1 MSATLRKVD
10 AIALSEVSRHHHAIA
25 TKWLW
30 QSVTIKP
37 PSEDDLDKLPLA
49 GLPQSCLRLA
59 KQLHFHADVLYATAR
74 RCLHNKQYADPL
86 ASDEELEAM
95 SEHDR
100 SYCQT
105 PFDQI
110 THKSLSWLSRLE
122 DDQLQHFRCWTLG
135 TCIPPDI
142 LGATGIVPRTQSQIR
157 SLSLMTDYS
166 CTPCLHRRCSIDLSS
181 FRQLR
186 SLTWKAP
193 NPIHLDALFVA
204 IRTNGIFCDHE
215 DTAAQNFLVQGLL
228 GPDHRLS
235 PLVLPDIRTL
245 VLSQVPVTA
254 SLAKMISFESLVSL
268 TLRNCPGWDTF
279 LARAARLKCRI
290 QLTTFELH
298 SETVS
303 PLWTQS
309 TLVEFLGAF

>member
-1 MSATLRKVD
+1 MT
-10 AIALSEVSRHHHAIA
+10 
-25 TKWLW
+25 
-30 QSVTIKP
+30 
-37 PSEDDLDKLPLA
+37 
-49 GLPQSCLRLA
+49 
-59 KQLHFHADVLYATAR
+59 
-74 RCLHNKQYADPL
+74 
-86 ASDEELEAM
+86 
-95 SEHDR
+95 
-100 SYCQT
+100 
-105 PFDQI
+105 
-110 THKSLSWLSRLE
+110 
-122 DDQLQHFRCWTLG
+122 
-135 TCIPPDI
+135 
-142 LGATGIVPRTQSQIR
+142 
-157 SLSLMTDYS
+157 TDYS

-204 IRTNGIFCDHE
+204 IRANSVHLQTLELDFVNWEDTWDFLASDNAGDHE

-228 GPDHRLS
+228 GPDRRLT

-303 PLWTQS
+303 PLWTQN
-309 TLVEFLGAF
+309 TLVEFLGAFRGLEELFVSQAGPVDSLALWDCIACHKSTLKRLVQQQSAINTEMMAPYFEGAHVIWDRAIFGRGARDMRDDACQSPFAQLELEYVGIGYAPERLVSLKFPKSLAH